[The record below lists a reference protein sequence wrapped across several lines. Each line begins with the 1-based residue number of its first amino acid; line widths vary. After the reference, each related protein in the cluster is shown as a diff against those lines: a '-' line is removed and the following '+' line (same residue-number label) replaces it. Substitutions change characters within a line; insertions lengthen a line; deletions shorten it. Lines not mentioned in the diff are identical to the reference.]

1 VSSPEADIARE
12 LAPAVLQSVWPVIY
26 SAGFAGV
33 VCLVLL
39 WILYKTLSRHTEAQI
54 KNTMQL
60 EEISKDLKEIARSFK
75 DMERFIER
83 RRG

>member
-1 VSSPEADIARE
+1 MSVESEIARE
-12 LAPAVLQSVWPVIY
+12 LAPAVLQGVWPVIY

-54 KNTMQL
+54 KNTEKL
-60 EEISKDLKEIARSFK
+60 ETISEDLKEIVKSLR

-83 RRG
+83 RRE